1 MDAVLLLGSIAIAI
15 GVSLWATLGAW
26 RQVREKRTGGSAPK
40 RLSWRAI
47 VLVVGID
54 LLGLLLVILFRAS
67 SLALASLSLPLLAL
81 GSVAALR
88 GSRTGH

>member
-1 MDAVLLLGSIAIAI
+1 
-15 GVSLWATLGAW
+15 
-26 RQVREKRTGGSAPK
+26 
-40 RLSWRAI
+40 LSWRAI

-81 GSVAALR
+81 GSVVALR